1 MGNLPLIKLQVR
13 RPARLNNP
21 PRYVTIQ
28 SSEYLSIL
36 QNKVIPMTKE
46 QIESSYEFIVAL
58 KLLRKQFPFIKKIE
72 LTDDWE
78 NYHSIY
84 FIEITI
90 DVDKLSSMYNVKD
103 NKSKY
108 YTVDEAAY
116 LSSLLRAYD
125 SESKEVL
132 HLIED
137 KIKKSL
143 DSLHDSSAL
152 PDDMK
157 LDKKLANSGYKRHSV
172 TTK

>member
-1 MGNLPLIKLQVR
+1 MGDLPLIKLQVR

-46 QIESSYEFIVAL
+46 QIESTYEFIVAL

-72 LTDDWE
+72 LTDDWSD
-78 NYHSIY
+78 YQSLY
-84 FIEITI
+84 FIDTII
-90 DVDKLSSMYNVKD
+90 DVDKLSSMYNIKD

-108 YTVDEAAY
+108 YTVGDAAY

-125 SESKEVL
+125 NDSKEVL
-132 HLIED
+132 SNIED
-137 KIKKSL
+137 KVKDI
-143 DSLHDSSAL
+143 
-152 PDDMK
+152 
-157 LDKKLANSGYKRHSV
+157 LDKLHKSGALTPEMRLDRKISPSGWIRQ
-172 TTK
+172 TDTAK